1 MIKETITVDDAIAL
15 LNSMVKADPKA
26 TEALVEQRIPCNE
39 ALAEHP
45 TIQVVGGEGPNPPK
59 VGLLG
64 VINGMFG
71 IDDQGWGPIAAQ
83 FKGDSAE
90 NLGPLTG
97 FGKAE
102 NFKRVP

>member
-1 MIKETITVDDAIAL
+1 MIKETITVDDVIAL
-15 LNSMVKADPKA
+15 LNGMLECDQKA
-26 TEALVEQRIPCNE
+26 TEALVEGRVLCNQIM
-39 ALAEHP
+39 ADHP
-45 TIQVVGGEGPNPPK
+45 TVQVQETGHNFE

-83 FKGDSAE
+83 YEGDSAE
-90 NLGPLTG
+90 NLGLLIG
-97 FGKAE
+97 FERAE